1 MSFDPMAAVVD
12 WLDAYRSGD
21 LESILGLYSDIATI
35 DCGCGGATTINGR
48 DALRAYW
55 EQRLRDSPAAD
66 LDDLQPARD
75 GVAITYSATA
85 PTSALTLNLMLP
97 GRSPSRNAAHR
108 IRGHSMGRATGGKNQ
123 YPSLRH
129 TR

>member
-75 GVAITYSATA
+75 GVAVTYSAAA
-85 PTSALTLNLMLP
+85 PASALTLNLMLP
-97 GRSPSRNAAHR
+97 GRSPSRSAAHQT
-108 IRGHSMGRATGGKNQ
+108 SPLV
-123 YPSLRH
+123 Y
-129 TR
+129 